1 MKKWILLILVLLLF
15 PSSVFAEEG
24 EDDVALVQKE
34 GVLRLG
40 VSPEYIPFVFYEE
53 DTLTG
58 LDVALMEEIG
68 RRMGVKVE
76 PVDIAF
82 DGLIDSLNVRQI
94 DVIGGGF
101 SITEEREQLLDLTH
115 FYYIGDAEFIALASM
130 TKPASVELSSFTDL
144 KIGVEKGTIFEEW
157 IKTNLVKT
165 GYVSSRNVFTYSNL
179 PSAMKSLD
187 RKVVDLVLA
196 DGDAYEFKYQLT
208 GKYQVFY
215 SGFSQERYA
224 FGLRKYSTLTPVINQ
239 HLLDMIYDGTAQKI
253 ANGFFSKNYS
263 ENRIPRPDQIMTP
276 TPTVPVIVVP
286 TKSPVTTC
294 SNAMTYVSD
303 VTIPDNQRMSPGEH
317 FRKTWRIR
325 NSGTCAWT
333 QDYSFVFVSGNHMN
347 GKTVSIPAYI
357 APGGSLDISVDLI
370 APYTD
375 GTYQGFWQML
385 NPQGSNF
392 GQTVWVKIRV
402 GNDWNPTPLPPD
414 PNPWYPTELPP
425 DPNPWYPTEV
435 PSNVNIL
442 SFYPD
447 FFEGVGGTCVS
458 VHWSTDGA
466 SSVDINVDGQ
476 VQYSSGPANGS
487 TQICGPIQEIGTH
500 NVQLYAYNDYD
511 YAWAD
516 FSFLTEDFLVF

>member
-1 MKKWILLILVLLLF
+1 MKKWILLILVILLF
-15 PSSVFAEEG
+15 PASVFAEES
-24 EDDVALVQKE
+24 EDDLALVQKE
-34 GVLRLG
+34 GILRLG

-76 PVDIAF
+76 PIDFAF

-115 FYYIGDAEFIALASM
+115 FYYTGDAEFIALASM
-130 TKPASVELSSFTDL
+130 TKPASIELSNFSNL
-144 KIGVEKGTIFEEW
+144 KIGVEKGTVFEEW

-165 GYVSSRNVFTYSNL
+165 GYVSLRNIFTYSDL
-179 PSAMKSLD
+179 SSAMKALN
-187 RKVVDLVLA
+187 RKVVDLVLT
-196 DGDAYEFKYQLT
+196 DGDAYDLKYQPT

-224 FGLRKYSTLTPVINQ
+224 FGLRKHSTLTQVINQ

-253 ANGFFSKNYS
+253 ANVFFSKNYS
-263 ENRIPRPDQIMTP
+263 ENGITRPDQIMTP
-276 TPTVPVIVVP
+276 TVPIIVVP

-294 SNAMTYVSD
+294 SNAMAYVSD

-333 QDYSFVFVSGNHMN
+333 QNYSLVFVSGNQMN

-357 APGGSLDISVDLI
+357 APGESLDISVDLI
-370 APYTD
+370 APYAD

-392 GQTVWVKIRV
+392 GQSVWVKIRV

-414 PNPWYPTELPP
+414 PNPWYPTE
-425 DPNPWYPTEV
+425 V
-435 PSNVNIL
+435 PSNVEIL

-458 VHWSTDGA
+458 VHWSTNGA
-466 SSVDINVDGQ
+466 ASVDINVDGQ
-476 VQYSSGPANGS
+476 VQYSGGPANGS

-500 NVQLYAYNDYD
+500 NVQLYAYNDFT
-511 YAWAD
+511 YARAD